1 MVITVGCTVLQMW
14 RGGVPCALQV
24 RVLRAPA
31 VTGHMAIPDPPG
43 QSAGVRTK
51 EVRGS
56 RGGPGLL
63 EGGGPGP
70 RLLVMGIPL
79 RGARGD
85 TGPLPEQ
92 GWVRGHTC
100 DEVESGQPELA
111 E

>member
-1 MVITVGCTVLQMW
+1 MVVAVGCTVLQMW
-14 RGGVPCALQV
+14 RGGVPWALQV

-31 VTGHMAIPDPPG
+31 VVGHVAIPDPLG

-51 EVRGS
+51 VVRRS

-70 RLLVMGIPL
+70 RLLVMGIHL

-85 TGPLPEQ
+85 IGPLPDQ
-92 GWVRGHTC
+92 GVGPGPY
-100 DEVESGQPELA
+100 V
-111 E
+111 